1 MMARLIQ
8 ITGPVLDLVYR
19 VRAIPA
25 SGQEGVV
32 TGFLASPGGGFN
44 AMLAARAAGMEAAL
58 GGTIGTGPFADITR
72 KALAEHEIPHIGSI
86 NAGFDQGLC
95 TVMLE
100 PDGERTF
107 VSAHGA
113 EGHIDAEDLAR
124 ISVKPSDWVMLSGY
138 TLFYPAAAKAV
149 SEWVAALP
157 REVNVLFDPSPIVAE
172 IPAEL
177 LAPVFA
183 RADWISANF
192 EEGVCLVGYD
202 DPGRVATALA
212 RNRKGAVLRRGAD
225 GAWLA
230 TDARLEKVASLA
242 VDVIDSNGA
251 GDCHIGSFVAELSQS
266 GDPLRATRYA
276 NIAAALSTTRD
287 GPATPPRREEV
298 LALL

>member
-1 MMARLIQ
+1 MARLIQ

-19 VRAIPA
+19 VQVIPA
-25 SGQEGVV
+25 SGQEAVV
-32 TGFLASPGGGFN
+32 TGFISSPGGGFN
-44 AMLAARAAGMEAAL
+44 AMVAARAAGMDAAL
-58 GGTIGTGPFADITR
+58 GGTIGTGPFADMTT
-72 KALAEHEIPHIGSI
+72 KALAEQAIPHIGGTSQQ
-86 NAGFDQGLC
+86 FDQGLC

-113 EGHIDAEDLAR
+113 EGHVTPEDLSR
-124 ISVKPSDWVMLSGY
+124 IEPMPGDWVMVSGY
-138 TLFYPAAAKAV
+138 TLYYPAAAKAV
-149 SEWVAALP
+149 SDWIAALP
-157 REVNVLFDPSPIVAE
+157 PEINVLFDPSPIVAE

-177 LAPVFA
+177 LAPVFG

-192 EEGVCLVGYD
+192 EEGVCLVGFD
-202 DPGRVATALA
+202 DPGRVALGLG

-230 TDARLEKVASLA
+230 HGGGCEKVPSLA
-242 VDVIDSNGA
+242 VAAIDSNGA
-251 GDCHIGSFVAELSQS
+251 GDCHIGSFVAELAQS

-287 GPATPPRREEV
+287 GPATPPRREHV

>member
-1 MMARLIQ
+1 MARLIQ

-19 VRAIPA
+19 VRAIPS

-32 TGFLASPGGGFN
+32 TGFLSSPGGGFN
-44 AMLAARAAGMEAAL
+44 AMVAARAAGMDTAL
-58 GGTIGTGPFADITR
+58 GGTLGTGPFADMTT
-72 KALAEHEIPHIGSI
+72 KALAELAIPHIG
-86 NAGFDQGLC
+86 GTRREYDQGLC

-113 EGHIDAEDLAR
+113 EGHVTPEDLAR
-124 ISVKPSDWVMLSGY
+124 IELEPDDWVMVSGY
-138 TLFYPAAAKAV
+138 TLYYPDAAKAV
-149 SEWVAALP
+149 SDWLAALP
-157 REVNVLFDPSPIVAE
+157 AGINLLFDPSPIVAE

-192 EEGVCLVGYD
+192 EEGVCLVGFD
-202 DPGRVATALA
+202 DPGRVARGLA
-212 RNRKGAVLRRGAD
+212 RGRKGAVLRRGAD

-230 TDARLEKVASLA
+230 HGGGCEKVPSLV
-242 VDVIDSNGA
+242 VDAIDSNGA

-266 GDPLRATRYA
+266 GDPLCATRYA
-276 NIAAALSTTRD
+276 NIAAALSTTRN
-287 GPATPPRREEV
+287 GPATPPRRAEV

>member
-1 MMARLIQ
+1 MARLIQ

-32 TGFLASPGGGFN
+32 TGFLASAGGGFN
-44 AMLAARAAGMEAAL
+44 AMVAARAAGMDAAL
-58 GGTIGTGPFADITR
+58 GGTLGTGPFADMTLR
-72 KALAEHEIPHIGSI
+72 ALAEQEIPHIGGTSRDH
-86 NAGFDQGLC
+86 DQGLC

-100 PDGERTF
+100 PNGERTF

-113 EGHIDAEDLAR
+113 EGHVSKDDLAG
-124 ISVKPSDWVMLSGY
+124 ITLAPGDWVMVSGY
-138 TLFYPAAAKAV
+138 TLFYPAAAKSV
-149 SEWVAALP
+149 SDWIAALTP
-157 REVNVLFDPSPIVAE
+157 EINVLFDPSPIIAE
-172 IPAEL
+172 IPPEL

-192 EEGVCLVGYD
+192 EEGVALVGFD
-202 DPGRVATALA
+202 EPGRVAQRLA
-212 RNRKGAVLRRGAD
+212 RNRAGAVLRRGAD

-230 TDARLEKVASLA
+230 TGGGYEKVPSLA
-242 VDVIDSNGA
+242 VNVVDSNGA
-251 GDCHIGSFVAELSQS
+251 GDCHIGSFVAELSRT
-266 GDPLRATRYA
+266 GDPMAATRYA

-298 LALL
+298 SALL